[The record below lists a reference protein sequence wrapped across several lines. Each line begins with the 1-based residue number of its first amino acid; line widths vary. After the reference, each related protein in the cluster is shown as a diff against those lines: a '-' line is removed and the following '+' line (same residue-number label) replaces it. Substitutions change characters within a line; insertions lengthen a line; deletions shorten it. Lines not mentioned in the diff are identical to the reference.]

1 MSRRSDAPAGARA
14 GTTGR
19 CRGYATYVPGEPNT
33 IVEPALV
40 VQPRNRLASAARGL
54 RAVVDLLRAL
64 TEADLRFRYGRG
76 PLRFLRWLLEPFALV
91 GVYLILVT
99 FVLHQPGTAPGLS
112 LAAAIVPFQLVM
124 LTVTNAMVALDIRRP
139 ILLNMSFRRDLIP
152 VSSALT
158 ESVSFSASFLLVV
171 VMMAVYR
178 IAPTLAL
185 LWLPV
190 VLFVTLYVAVSA
202 AYAAS
207 LLGIWLRE
215 LKPFLLSFVRM
226 LFFLGPGL
234 VPLSQ
239 TSSDVRS
246 LLELNPFTGLFESYR
261 DIFLTGRAPAAWQ
274 LVYPLAIAS
283 VLLVVFVPLFRAEQ
297 RQFAKVL

>member
-1 MSRRSDAPAGARA
+1 MSA
-14 GTTGR
+14 
-19 CRGYATYVPGEPNT
+19 EPKT
-33 IVEPALV
+33 IVDSRPLAHPSDR
-40 VQPRNRLASAARGL
+40 PRSARSL
-54 RAVVDLLRAL
+54 RAAVDLLRAL

-99 FVLHQPGTAPGLS
+99 FVLRRAGTAPGLS

-124 LTVTNAMVALDIRRP
+124 ATVANAMVALDIRRP

-158 ESVSFSASFLLVV
+158 ESMSFSASFVLVV
-171 VMMAVYR
+171 VMMAAYR
-178 IAPTLAL
+178 IAPTPML
-185 LWLPV
+185 LWLPLVLV
-190 VLFVTLYVAVSA
+190 VNLYLAVSA

-239 TSSDVRS
+239 TSTGVRR

-261 DIFLTGRAPAAWQ
+261 DVFLTGQMPAAWQ
-274 LVYPLAIAS
+274 LIYPVAIGSLVLA
-283 VLLVVFVPLFRAEQ
+283 VFVPLFQAEQ

>member
-1 MSRRSDAPAGARA
+1 MSA
-14 GTTGR
+14 
-19 CRGYATYVPGEPNT
+19 EPNT
-33 IVEPALV
+33 IVE
-40 VQPRNRLASAARGL
+40 ARSLLHPSDRRGAVRRL
-54 RAVVDLLRAL
+54 RAAFDLLYAL

-91 GVYLILVT
+91 GVYLVLVT
-99 FVLHQPGTAPGLS
+99 FVLRRPGIAPGLS

-124 LTVTNAMVALDIRRP
+124 ATVTNAMVALDIRRP
-139 ILLNMSFRRDLIP
+139 ILLNMSFRRNLIP
-152 VSSALT
+152 ISSALT
-158 ESVSFSASFLLVV
+158 EGMSFSASFLLVV
-171 VMMAVYR
+171 VMMAAYR
-178 IAPTLAL
+178 VAPTPML
-185 LWLPV
+185 LWLPL
-190 VLFVTLYVAVSA
+190 VLLVNLYFAVAA
-202 AYAAS
+202 AYAAA

-239 TSSDVRS
+239 TSTGVRR

-261 DIFLTGRAPAAWQ
+261 DVFLTGQAPAAWQ
-274 LVYPLAIAS
+274 LIYPIAIAS
-283 VLLVVFVPLFRAEQ
+283 LLLAVFVPLFQAEQ